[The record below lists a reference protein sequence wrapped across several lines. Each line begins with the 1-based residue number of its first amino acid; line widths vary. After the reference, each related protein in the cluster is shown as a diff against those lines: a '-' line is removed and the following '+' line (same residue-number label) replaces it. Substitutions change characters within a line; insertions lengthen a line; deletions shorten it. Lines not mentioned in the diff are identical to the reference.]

1 MPGPSWLYPEAWQ
14 LVMALAGPLCH
25 MVSRSQGDWLGLFH
39 MVMAV
44 FQEDN
49 SRSFKCLLEPV
60 CASFTMLLLLH
71 SIGKARHKPSPD
83 SRIWGKN
90 LTS

>member
-1 MPGPSWLYPEAWQ
+1 MHGPSWLYPEAWR
-14 LVMALAGPLCH
+14 LVIALAGPLCH
-25 MVSRSQGDWLGLFH
+25 VVSQPQGDWLGLFH

-49 SRSFKCLLEPV
+49 SRSFKCLLEPI
-60 CASFTMLLLLH
+60 CASSTTILLLH
-71 SIGKARHKPSPD
+71 SIGKANHKHSPD

>member
-1 MPGPSWLYPEAWQ
+1 MHGPSWFYPEAWQ
-14 LVMALAGPLCH
+14 LVMAVAGPLCH
-25 MVSRSQGDWLGLFH
+25 VVSQPQRDWLGLFH
-39 MVMAV
+39 KVMAV

-49 SRSFKCLLEPV
+49 SRSFKCLLEPIS
-60 CASFTMLLLLH
+60 ASSTMLLLLH
-71 SIGKARHKPSPD
+71 SIHKASHKGSPD